1 MGGDIRCADY
11 AAPGTE
17 AVGTNA
23 IPALKDRGG
32 CTLANH
38 GVLAVGKDLAQAYL
52 RAEYIEDVAR
62 IYYPDFAAKGCKAV
76 QNGSCALV
84 ILCCGTGV
92 GMSMCANKMKGIRAC
107 CCSDTFSAEFTRRHN
122 NANALCLGGRV
133 VGAGLGCQIV
143 DAFLNAEFEG
153 GRHQMRIDKMMA
165 LENH

>member
-1 MGGDIRCADY
+1 MKFDKPIALAADHGGYELKEAIKAHLDELGVAYTDF
-11 AAPGTE
+11 GTDST
-17 AVGTNA
+17 ASV
-23 IPALKDRGG
+23 D
-32 CTLANH
+32 
-38 GVLAVGKDLAQAYL
+38 
-52 RAEYIEDVAR
+52 
-62 IYYPDFAAKGCKAV
+62 YPDFA
-76 QNGSCALV
+76 V
-84 ILCCGTGV
+84 ILCCVTGV
-92 GMSMCANKMKGIRAC
+92 GMSMCANKIKGIRAC